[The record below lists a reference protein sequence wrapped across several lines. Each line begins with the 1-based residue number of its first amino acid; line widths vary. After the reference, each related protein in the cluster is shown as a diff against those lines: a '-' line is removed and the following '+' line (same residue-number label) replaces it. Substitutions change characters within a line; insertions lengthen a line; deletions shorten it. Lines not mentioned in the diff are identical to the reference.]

1 MTSTHV
7 SLIMNFFLQAW
18 DSIHKSKSS
27 TGAASP
33 DMQEARKKWTSES
46 NRYYNSYSGELKQ
59 LGRLSPFRRSRA
71 SAAATTAAGISPF
84 RSKPQSLFPGATRLL
99 GDSKQ
104 AAKNNQFGK
113 LKFPSRGH
121 ASIQEVL
128 SQGAKRS
135 SNSGNLSMEKT
146 LYIDTVSTVK
156 SPCSNISSSLG
167 NSQRVDTMV
176 GKERN
181 SIVVVDSFQDMKHQ
195 QSLEENLDSEV
206 LTSTVANSTTL
217 SSMLDL
223 MAKEDKDERLAIDQ
237 EINRKPMSLQL
248 VQSSLDKDTK
258 INSQQIVVVD
268 ESRKAIAKCVMYP
281 LPPPLP
287 KSPSESWL
295 CHVLP
300 LVSLKNSSPHWSTQS
315 HSKRQGLS
323 RASSYSKWETTVK
336 TSNLH
341 HDHECCSRVTSLI
354 PLAISLVRSQG

>member
-7 SLIMNFFLQAW
+7 SKTMDFFLQAW

-71 SAAATTAAGISPF
+71 PAAATTAAGVSPF
-84 RSKPQSLFPGATRLL
+84 RGKPQSLFPGATRLL

-104 AAKNNQFGK
+104 AEKNNQFGK
-113 LKFPSRGH
+113 LKFPRRGH

-167 NSQRVDTMV
+167 NSQRVDTMA

-181 SIVVVDSFQDMKHQ
+181 SIVDSFQDMKHQ
-195 QSLEENLDSEV
+195 QALEEILDSEV
-206 LTSTVANSTTL
+206 LSSTDANSTTL
-217 SSMLDL
+217 SNMLDL
-223 MAKEDKDERLAIDQ
+223 MAKEDKDERLATDQ
-237 EINRKPMSLQL
+237 EINREPMSLQL

-258 INSQQIVVVD
+258 INNQQIVVVD

-287 KSPSESWL
+287 KSLSESWL
-295 CHVLP
+295 CHALP

-323 RASSYSKWETTVK
+323 RASSYSKWETIVK

-341 HDHECCSRVTSLI
+341 HDHECCCSRVTSLI